1 MPSRPSRRI
10 PPSAPAVKSRPQLSV
25 PESALI
31 AQEESQDHALRVPF
45 LKEWQAATGRFPVTY
60 FANFSDPRA
69 SLDDTDVDMIE
80 DLINHAPSGAKL
92 DLIIESPGGSALSAE
107 RLVKTCCAF
116 SSDFRVVVPRRAKS
130 AATMVAMG
138 ANRILMGPAAELG
151 PVDPQVFYFD
161 QYDHFRVAA
170 VDSVLK
176 GVDEVLEKFQKA
188 RGNVEGLLMLL
199 PPFDQ
204 ATLAE
209 MRRDS
214 KLSEELA
221 VRWCSE
227 MPKHH
232 GKTRPQVRKAIQIFL
247 DPAQTHSHGRP
258 IDFKAADGAGLPVE
272 QLKRDDDLWKILHRI
287 CIRTA
292 RHVSKFAKSVE
303 TIEMAFF
310 VHRTHTHEP

>member
-1 MPSRPSRRI
+1 MPRKPSRLV
-10 PPSAPAVKSRPQLSV
+10 PPAPPAVKSRPQLGV

-31 AQEESQDHALRVPF
+31 AQEEGQDHALRVPF
-45 LKEWQAATGRFPVTY
+45 LKEWQTKTGRFPVTY
-60 FANFSDPRA
+60 FANFSDPNA

-80 DLINHAPSGAKL
+80 DLINHAPGDAKL
-92 DLIIESPGGSALSAE
+92 DLIVESPGGSALSAE
-107 RLVKTCCAF
+107 RLVKTCRAF
-116 SSDFRVVVPRRAKS
+116 STDFRVVVPRRAKS

-138 ANRILMGPAAELG
+138 ANSILMGPAAELG

-161 QYDHFRVAA
+161 QYDNFRVAS

-227 MPKHH
+227 MPKHRS
-232 GKTRPQVRKAIQIFL
+232 KKIAQVRKAIQIFL

-258 IDFKAADGAGLPVE
+258 IDFKAAEESGLPVT
-272 QLKRDDDLWKILHRI
+272 QLRRDSDLWRTLHRV

-292 RHVSKFAKSVE
+292 RHVHRFAKSVE
-303 TIEMAFF
+303 TIEMAFY
-310 VHRTHTHEP
+310 VPRTRQPS